1 MILPFS
7 TIINKKPSYFPEKIL
22 IGLLEKRLTNQPDFN
37 SLCPVF
43 VIINKGYIKYKIDF
57 DTTIN
62 HRPKYHTIRE
72 DVKARWKEGTKID
85 FFINVRQPNMYRFA
99 PVLPVVSTQKVEFI
113 WKDNTENQSCLGITY
128 DRTCTIMIDDKFY
141 ADAYLLND
149 WVVSSS
155 YNLKDFANNDG
166 FDTIEDFFDYFNENY
181 TGKLIHWTDLKY

>member
-7 TIINKKPSYFPEKIL
+7 TQINGKPTCFIQRIWACLLQIDYDLYDDYLHPDGFPPQMPWPPSSYKNFTP
-22 IGLLEKRLTNQPDFN
+22 KRH
-37 SLCPVF
+37 S
-43 VIINKGYIKYKIDF
+43 
-57 DTTIN
+57 
-62 HRPKYHTIRE
+62 IRE
-72 DVKARWKEGTKID
+72 DKNNRWKVGTKID
-85 FFINVRQPNMYRFA
+85 FFINARQKNMFRFA

-113 WKDNTENQSCLGITY
+113 WKDNTENLSCLGITY

-166 FDTIEDFFDYFNENY
+166 FDTIEDFFAYFNENY
-181 TGKLIHWTDLKY
+181 TGKLIHWTNLKY